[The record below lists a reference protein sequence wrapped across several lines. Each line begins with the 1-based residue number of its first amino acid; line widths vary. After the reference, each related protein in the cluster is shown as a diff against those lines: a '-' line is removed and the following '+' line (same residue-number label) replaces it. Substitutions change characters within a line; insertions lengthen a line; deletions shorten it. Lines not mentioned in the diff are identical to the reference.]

1 MSTFSDFGIVLP
13 PGATGEVRTTCPRC
27 SHTRKKKTD
36 KCLGIN
42 VSEGVWVCNHCG
54 WTGNLVCASDSG
66 CRVSPAPKPVF
77 APIKYEPQ
85 PYVPDRLVEYFKK
98 RGISAATL
106 QDNKVTL
113 IKDSIRLPYYK
124 NGKVVNIKY
133 RSIVEKKFHQTPG
146 GEPCLYRFD
155 DLNSGALIITEGE
168 MDALALYEAGI
179 RNVTS
184 LPNGAPP
191 ENAVNLDTKFA
202 FLTDAAHLLNQC
214 QKIILC
220 TDNDGPGDAAKAELI
235 RRLGAEKCYT
245 VTYPPGCK
253 DANDVLLNLGVG
265 PLLQMIEE
273 ASPLPIDGAV
283 RTVELPSAGI
293 YDNGV
298 KRGLS
303 TGWRTVDRLYTVVPG
318 EFTVITGIPNHGKS
332 EWVEALMVNM
342 ILNHKWRFG
351 YFSPENLPMEQHL
364 VKIIEKVVGMPAL
377 KDGLENPRM
386 DRDTF
391 ITAQEF
397 LDDYLRFIYP
407 ADENLSID
415 RILSI
420 ARQVLCQVGMDGLI
434 LDPWNEFEH
443 RYGSMNEAQYLSQ
456 ELGKIRRFARVN
468 KIHVWLVAHPKVMRA
483 VKDEYDTYNPP
494 TPFDISGG
502 AHWNNKGDNI
512 ITVHRPDFN
521 RHETEIYTQKIRHK
535 AVGRKGKVVLNYC
548 YDSGRYFDKGIGEKS
563 KFA

>member
-1 MSTFSDFGIVLP
+1 
-13 PGATGEVRTTCPRC
+13 
-27 SHTRKKKTD
+27 
-36 KCLGIN
+36 
-42 VSEGVWVCNHCG
+42 
-54 WTGNLVCASDSG
+54 
-66 CRVSPAPKPVF
+66 VSPAPRPVF
-77 APIKYEPQ
+77 APIKYEAEGQ
-85 PYVPDRLVEYFKK
+85 VPSRLLEYFKK

-113 IKDSIRLPYYK
+113 VKDSIRLPYYK

-133 RSIVEKKFHQTPG
+133 RSIVEKKFYQTPG

-155 DLNSGALIITEGE
+155 DLSAGALVITEGE
-168 MDALALYEAGI
+168 MDALALYETGI

-184 LPNGAPP
+184 IPNGAPP
-191 ENAVNLDTKFA
+191 PNAVNLDNKFA
-202 FLTDAAHLLNQC
+202 FLADAAPLLNQC

-220 TDNDGPGDAAKAELI
+220 TDGDTPGDATKAELI
-235 RRLGAEKCYT
+235 RRIGAEKCYT

-253 DANDVLLNLGVG
+253 DANDVLKNLGAG
-265 PLLQMIEE
+265 PLLQMIDE
-273 ASPLPIDGAV
+273 ARPLPIDGAV

-332 EWVEALMVNM
+332 EFVEALMVNM

-377 KDGLENPRM
+377 NVGLENPRM

-391 ITAQEF
+391 VTAQEF

-407 ADENLSID
+407 ADEDLSID
-415 RILSI
+415 KILSI
-420 ARQVLCQVGMDGLI
+420 ARQVLCQMGMDGLI

-443 RYGSMNEAQYLSQ
+443 RYGSMSEAQYLNQ
-456 ELGKIRRFARVN
+456 ELGKIRRFARTN
-468 KIHVWLVAHPKVMRA
+468 KIHVFLVAHPRIMRT
-483 VKDEYDTYNPP
+483 VKDEYDKYAPP
-494 TPFDISGG
+494 TMYDISGG
-502 AHWNNKGDNI
+502 AHWNNKADNGLA
-512 ITVHRPDFN
+512 VHREDFN
-521 RHETEIYTQKIRHK
+521 RHETTVHVHKIRHK
-535 AVGRKGKVVLNYC
+535 SVGKKGKVVLNYC
-548 YDSGRYFDKGIGEKS
+548 YDSGRYFCKGVGDQA